1 MRKPFVIKIDEQTED
16 ETDAA
21 ERIVAQFA
29 EQTDEPIVVVID
41 KGEDVQLDAYNMTKD
56 EGDILV
62 YKLSKEIGVTN
73 IRAHED
79 YLS

>member
-21 ERIVAQFA
+21 EKVVAQFA
-29 EQTDEPIVVVID
+29 EQTDEPVIVIID
-41 KGEDVQLDAYNMTKD
+41 KGEDVQLDTYNMTKD
-56 EGDILV
+56 EGDILM
-62 YKLSKEIGVTN
+62 YQLSKEIGVTN

>member
-41 KGEDVQLDAYNMTKD
+41 KGEDVQLDTYNMTKD

-62 YKLSKEIGVTN
+62 YKLSKEIGITN